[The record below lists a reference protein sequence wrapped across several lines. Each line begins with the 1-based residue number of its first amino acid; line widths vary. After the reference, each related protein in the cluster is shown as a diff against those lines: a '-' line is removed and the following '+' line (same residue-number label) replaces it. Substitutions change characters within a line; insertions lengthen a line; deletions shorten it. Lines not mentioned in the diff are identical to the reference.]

1 MVKLKIRDFSPGT
14 KFTFKIIAIILFAIS
29 MAYLESALVVYL
41 REILAISYPSQIP
54 SSTELALKIPYFALI
69 ANPLTVIP
77 NVKILIIEIFRE
89 AATIIMLFTFAL
101 LVGRKFREKAAIFLL
116 SFAVWDIFYYVFLY
130 VLLGWPASLAT
141 MDILFLI
148 PLPWLAPVWVPLLMS
163 TIMIIIAGFL
173 FRHAEIDKTLGRI
186 DRRAERIL
194 EKDVRKIKSIERKVE
209 KSVEKT
215 LIRRKRRRKK

>member
-1 MVKLKIRDFSPGT
+1 MEKIKDFSPGT
-14 KFTFKIIAIILFAIS
+14 KFVFKIIAILLFAIS

-41 REILAISYPSQIP
+41 REILAISYSSQMPSAVE
-54 SSTELALKIPYFALI
+54 TAFKIPYFALI
-69 ANPLTVIP
+69 KNPLTIIP
-77 NVKILIIEIFRE
+77 DVKVLIIEIFRE

-101 LVGRKFREKAAIFLL
+101 LVGKKVREKAAIFLL

-141 MDILFLI
+141 LDILFLI
-148 PLPWLAPVWVPLLMS
+148 PLPWVAPVWVPLLMS

-173 FRHAEIDKTLGRI
+173 FKHAEIDKTLGRI

-209 KSVEKT
+209 QTISK
-215 LIRRKRRRKK
+215 RKRRRKK